1 MYVPIPKWDT
11 RYMPKI
17 YWHFVWGALL
27 RNAETAVAMLGGT
40 PSREYKD
47 TIEYTSSSNVIVIV
61 LISSGGSNTNSNT
74 SSSSSSSS
82 GGGSG
87 REREH

>member
-1 MYVPIPKWDT
+1 MYVPISKWDT

-47 TIEYTSSSNVIVIV
+47 TIESSNG
-61 LISSGGSNTNSNT
+61 SGGGGGGSNSTNSNT
-74 SSSSSSSS
+74 RSGSSVVVVVVVVVMLVVVI
-82 GGGSG
+82 
-87 REREH
+87 